1 MSQSDLRIPGN
12 FKDAEKTYIVGNN
25 TGGFWMSQF
34 TLPDEASAKK
44 LAKSLL
50 QDKYGEQYFY
60 FIDGYKYYITL

>member
-1 MSQSDLRIPGN
+1 MNQSDLRITGN
-12 FKDAEKTYIVGNN
+12 FKNAEKKYIVSNKA
-25 TGGFWMSQF
+25 GGFWMSQF